1 MKPQKR
7 AEKAEKISGYTL
19 LAVGFIL
26 IIIAVVLAVLM
37 LFGVM
42 QVPQLVQAPS
52 GETSDYVKS
61 LAIFSN
67 VCLIFFIYIIM
78 VWAGSILSSR
88 GVTMIKDVKLKLVRK
103 GIQEAAETA
112 EKVETED

>member
-1 MKPQKR
+1 MRPQKR

-19 LAVGFIL
+19 LAAGFIL
-26 IIIAVVLAVLM
+26 IIIAVALVILM

-42 QVPQLVQAPS
+42 QVPQLVPAPS
-52 GETSDYVKS
+52 GASDYVQS
-61 LAIFSN
+61 MAIFSN